1 MKMAEKLAM
10 EGPLRS
16 PSKTVLPSLVRIM
29 RMHALVLLSL
39 VCQGFMTVL
48 VQRKSSEFTGKVN
61 IFASKWQ
68 TFLFSLNFVNKS
80 TFVCHLKYK
89 KSFLSPS
96 SITDPSYQRV
106 FQMNHDLIRIDLV
119 FVGENQWDIFV
130 NQSFLTRF
138 TSSCIQRGLY
148 PQSSTRDYEIIAHN
162 DENLEPW
169 IDENS
174 EESLSS
180 HDDDEGSIQDSEEFD
195 SSLSNDIPE
204 DYLDSS
210 DEESVSHE
218 PKINLKPSV
227 PAIPKRESQNSIT
240 SKGSWIDI
248 DGKNS
253 ENDFVLIEETNILDQ
268 FSALAV

>member
-16 PSKTVLPSLVRIM
+16 PSKTVLPSLVLMRIL
-29 RMHALVLLSL
+29 ALILLSS

-48 VQRKSSEFTGKVN
+48 VRRNSSELAGKVN

-68 TFLFSLNFVNKS
+68 TFLFSVNFINKS
-80 TFVCHLKYK
+80 TFNCHLKYK
-89 KSFLSPS
+89 KSFLSPNF
-96 SITDPSYQRV
+96 ITDPSHQRL
-106 FQMNHDLIRIDLV
+106 FEATRNLIRIDLV

-148 PQSSTRDYEIIAHN
+148 TYSSTRDYEITAHN

-174 EESLSS
+174 EESHSS
-180 HDDDEGSIQDSEEFD
+180 HDDDEGSIQDSEVSD
-195 SSLSNDIPE
+195 STVSTEIPQ
-204 DYLDSS
+204 DYLVESS

-218 PKINLKPSV
+218 PQSFLNTRE